1 MVQALNVP
9 SGHLNPIREIFEGVK
24 GDKMIQLNE
33 SKLSDSTIMS
43 IGLDL
48 GIYPF
53 EDEGIKTY
61 RQRVIECINPTALVR
76 KERQKTYNIYTDS
89 NPLTWID
96 GYSTTKYNMYDYYHE
111 VYGDEL

>member
-24 GDKMIQLNE
+24 GDKMIQLDEN
-33 SKLSDSTIMS
+33 KLSDSTIMS

-48 GIYPF
+48 GIYPYD
-53 EDEGIKTY
+53 DEGIKAY
-61 RQRVIECINPTALVR
+61 RQRIIGYINPTALC
-76 KERQKTYNIYTDS
+76 KESQKIYNIYTDG
-89 NPLTWID
+89 NPNAWLD
-96 GYSTTKYNMYDYYHE
+96 GYSTAKYSMQDYYHE